1 MYRALI
7 IDDEF
12 AAREELRSLLAEHP
26 SVVITGE
33 AGTMNSGR
41 ALLSAGDY
49 DLVFLDIQLLG
60 GLGFDLV
67 PFAREEADIVFV
79 SAHDGYAIR
88 AFEVNALD
96 YLLKPATPARLAATL
111 RRLDDAVTRRSA
123 SASPFR
129 TDDLVLL
136 KIAPAGRRFVRAAE
150 IVLVNSCENYSEVHL
165 AGGHRVLVR
174 RTMKAWE
181 ELLPAAH
188 FLRVHRNHIVN
199 LALVARFEPLTE
211 DAALLHLNGLT
222 EPVRARR
229 QMGAVI
235 EERMAARK
243 KA

>member
-1 MYRALI
+1 MFRALI
-7 IDDEF
+7 IDDEL
-12 AAREELRSLLAEHP
+12 AAREELRSLLGEHP
-26 SVVITGE
+26 SIVITGE
-33 AGTMNSGR
+33 AGTIRNAR
-41 ALLSAGDY
+41 ALLAAGDY

-67 PFAREEADIVFV
+67 PHVREEARIVFV

-111 RRLDDAVTRRSA
+111 RRLDDAATRGSA
-123 SASPFR
+123 TATPFR

-150 IVLVNSCENYSEVHL
+150 IVVIHSCENYTEVHL
-165 AGGHRVLVR
+165 AGGDRVLVR

-199 LALVARFEPLTE
+199 LALVERFEPQSE
-211 DAALLHLNGLT
+211 DTALLHVKGLV

-229 QMGAVI
+229 DVGPLI
-235 EERMAARK
+235 EERLGMK
-243 KA
+243 K